1 MSDASDIVRWNGPGA
16 EKIREILESKPKGFS
31 VSVEQDAQALVISYR
46 APRAGCI
53 VALLF
58 AGVFVIAALT
68 LAMFVAWFGSSSS
81 ASLFMLRAFALAVA
95 AALLVGLVGMLRES
109 RLCLVLESDLAT
121 LERRDL
127 FPKVMWWVPRS
138 AIKEVA
144 IVPRWPSTPV
154 EAGAL
159 FELILRA
166 DPNRKY
172 KVTGG
177 PPQNLLWFGRVLA
190 AWSGAAF
197 VSKGCK

>member
-1 MSDASDIVRWNGPGA
+1 MSDASDMVRWNGPGA
-16 EKIREILESKPKGFS
+16 EKIRELLQSRPGGCSVGLEGDSR
-31 VSVEQDAQALVISYR
+31 ALVISYR

-68 LAMFVAWFGSSSS
+68 LAMFALWFGSSSS

-144 IVPRWPSTPV
+144 IVPRWPSASV
-154 EAGAL
+154 EAGER

-166 DPNRKY
+166 DPNRRY
-172 KVTGG
+172 TVTNG
-177 PPQNLLWFGRVLA
+177 PPQDLLWLGKVLA
-190 AWSGAAF
+190 AWSGTAF
-197 VSKGCK
+197 VREGY